1 MASSFGLYLS
11 NRIDPKDLVD
21 SLARSFYFYGFLY
34 RFDPMPRGKL
44 TTGKALTMDY
54 LSVVAASYAS
64 N

>member
-11 NRIDPKDLVD
+11 NRIDSKDL
-21 SLARSFYFYGFLY
+21 SLDRSTSTVFLY

-44 TTGKALTMDY
+44 TTGKALTMGY